1 MHESTARH
9 KEGFNDDLADGGWD
23 NINAKHY
30 ALIARHLDTV
40 RGRGQRVL
48 ITFGA
53 GHKQWLLRELRQRD
67 DVMLLE
73 VRPFLDEIDE
83 MK

>member
-1 MHESTARH
+1 M
-9 KEGFNDDLADGGWD
+9 
-23 NINAKHY
+23 
-30 ALIARHLDTV
+30 

-53 GHKQWLLRELRQRD
+53 SHKQRLLRELRQRD
-67 DVMLLE
+67 DVTLLE

>member
-1 MHESTARH
+1 M
-9 KEGFNDDLADGGWD
+9 
-23 NINAKHY
+23 
-30 ALIARHLDTV
+30 
-40 RGRGQRVL
+40 RGRGQCVL